1 MQGEEFR
8 FPFLTPAPLINHNQ
22 GFFKTLQMQM
32 FPRMKFVTMS
42 TAIILINIFIF
53 VLIHILFKP
62 GNYTS
67 FLKWPSEMDKWLLEV
82 EQVKTNPAY
91 IYQAFTAMFMH
102 DNYLHIMGN
111 TIFSLFVMYE
121 MESSW
126 KWSIPLGILGG
137 FVANCLAVL
146 TLEGRILGFSGVL
159 CAYVGM
165 IVILLLTH
173 ISYIEQRYPGSM
185 CMMVMLIAMLTFAII
200 GIGSSLLVHLYG
212 YVMGIILGLGFYP
225 KLVPYWNAQPCN
237 NIAKV
242 AALAICVLIIALAIL
257 L

>member
-173 ISYIEQRYPGSM
+173 ISYIE
-185 CMMVMLIAMLTFAII
+185 
-200 GIGSSLLVHLYG
+200 
-212 YVMGIILGLGFYP
+212 
-225 KLVPYWNAQPCN
+225 
-237 NIAKV
+237 
-242 AALAICVLIIALAIL
+242 
-257 L
+257 